1 MFKAVIKKEKQGYY
15 QMEIKIFTSFDDE
28 KLKKAWRRI
37 LKENDYFVQNSFEW
51 CDTWWKFFKNENRS
65 LHIITVLKNGI
76 IAGIVPMFLEKSIHM
91 KKLKFIGS
99 GLTDFH
105 EFLIDKYNGY
115 SLIIK
120 TIINYLYKCEKWDVV
135 LLENVNNKEVI
146 YKHLTE
152 AGIDKKKQSE
162 ITILNISGYS
172 WEEYFKTVSNH
183 KFRYEIKR
191 RKKKL
196 EKEKNPRFELINSS
210 NFSSAH
216 LDLVFDL
223 HVRRWQEVNRNSK
236 LTIKTIDL
244 FLREILTNCIENG
257 KAFLYLL
264 YDDKTLISY
273 RLGFVSGQTFFD
285 WNTSY
290 NPAYAKYAPG
300 QLIIGYVLED
310 LINRGFRCFNFMRGD
325 YQYKKKW
332 VPENNEN
339 NSINFLFAIG
349 KRSIKGNILEKYYLV
364 WRDVI
369 KNKLGAILSNKYT
382 RLILRLDH
390 Q

>member
-1 MFKAVIKKEKQGYY
+1 
-15 QMEIKIFTSFDDE
+15 MEIKIFTSFDDE
-28 KLKKAWRRI
+28 NLEKAWCRI
-37 LKENDYFVQNSFEW
+37 LNENNYFVQNSFEW

-65 LHIITVLKNGI
+65 LHIITVLKNGT
-76 IAGIVPMFLEKSIHM
+76 IAGIAPMFLEKSIHM

-105 EFLIDKYNGY
+105 EFLIDKDDD
-115 SLIIK
+115 SKLIIK
-120 TIINYLYKCEKWDVV
+120 AIINYLYKCENWDIA
-135 LLENVNNKEVI
+135 LLEQVNNKEDI
-146 YKHLTE
+146 YKYFSE
-152 AGIDKKKQSE
+152 AGIYKKKQSE
-162 ITILNISGYS
+162 ISIVNINGYS

-196 EKEKNPRFELINSS
+196 EKEKKPHFELINSS

-216 LDLVFDL
+216 LDRVFDL

-236 LTIKTIDL
+236 LTIKEIDL
-244 FLREILTNCIENG
+244 FLREILAYCIISG
-257 KAFLYLL
+257 KALLYLL

-290 NPAYAKYAPG
+290 NPEYAKYAPG
-300 QLIIGYVLED
+300 QLIIRYVLED
-310 LINRGFRCFNFMRGD
+310 LINSGFGCFNFMRGD

-332 VPENNEN
+332 VPDNDEH

-349 KRSIKGNILEKYYLV
+349 KNSLKGKILRNYYLK
-364 WRDVI
+364 WRDSI
-369 KNKLGAILSNKYT
+369 KNKFEAILSNKYT
-382 RLILRLDH
+382 RLILKLDH